1 MTIQGFRTTECLI
14 INVWLR
20 SNLVHEA
27 ESHIQRIIL
36 QNTVHLKKSRRGN
49 RYKVNSMNLLNTV

>member
-27 ESHIQRIIL
+27 EVHIL